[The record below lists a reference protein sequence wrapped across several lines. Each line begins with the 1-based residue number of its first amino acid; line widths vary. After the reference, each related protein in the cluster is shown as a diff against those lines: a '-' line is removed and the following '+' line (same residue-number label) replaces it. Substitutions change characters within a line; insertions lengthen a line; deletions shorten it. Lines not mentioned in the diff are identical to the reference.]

1 MENVVD
7 IQACDFNE
15 ELNES
20 DKPVIVEFWIKSCSH
35 CSKFK
40 SVYEQ
45 LPTYYGGDFK
55 FFRMN
60 MFTSIENLRLAEDLG
75 VEQTPTTKIFCKGRE
90 IGEVLGYRPLNEAV
104 QEINLVI
111 DSDEDCKLSQ

>member
-1 MENVVD
+1 MMEKVVD
-7 IQACDFNE
+7 IQASDFNE
-15 ELNES
+15 ELHES
-20 DKPVIVEFWIKSCSH
+20 NQPVIVEFWIKSCPH

-45 LPTYYGGDFK
+45 LPNFFEGTVK

-75 VEQTPTTKIFCKGRE
+75 VEQTPTTKVFCKGRE
-90 IGEVLGYRPLNEAV
+90 IGEILGYRPIEEAV
-104 QEINLVI
+104 REINLLI
-111 DSDEDCKLSQ
+111 DSDKDCKSH